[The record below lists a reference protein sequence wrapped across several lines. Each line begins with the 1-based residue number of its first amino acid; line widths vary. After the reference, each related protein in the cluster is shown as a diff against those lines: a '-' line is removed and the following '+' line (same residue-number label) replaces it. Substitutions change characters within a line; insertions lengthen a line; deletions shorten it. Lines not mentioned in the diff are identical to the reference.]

1 MQDFALRQ
9 KSELGFRIYVGYTFT
24 LLPALYGYEKK

>member
-9 KSELGFRIYVGYTFT
+9 KSGFKIYVGYTFT
-24 LLPALYGYEKK
+24 LLAALYGFEKK